1 MAIWLIK
8 SEPDAYAFAQLQAD
22 GQTAW
27 TGVRNFTA
35 RINLRAMKLGDD
47 LLYYHSNEGKEIV
60 GTAKVVKEA
69 YPDPTAKD
77 GDWVCV
83 DVAPGFVLN
92 KPVTLVQVKADPI
105 LSGMELV
112 RQSRLSVSPV
122 RQEEWDRVLE
132 LGGM

>member
-8 SEPDAYAFAQLQAD
+8 SEPDAYAFAELKKD

-69 YPDPTAKD
+69 YPDPTAKE

-83 DVAPGFVLN
+83 DVAPGFDLK
-92 KPVTLVQVKADPI
+92 KPVTLVQIKADPI

>member
-69 YPDPTAKD
+69 YPDPTAKE

-83 DVAPGFVLN
+83 DVAPGFALN
-92 KPVTLVQVKADPI
+92 KPVTLGQVKADPI